1 MDTKVIVQCI
11 SCERESTVEF
21 DMEDYRSWKGGEC
34 IQDAMPYLSAAEREL
49 LMSRICPVC
58 WDEMFNYNE

>member
-11 SCERESTVEF
+11 SCEHGHTIELN
-21 DMEDYRSWKGGEC
+21 MEDYRSWKGGER